1 MLRFSN
7 ALYRIDVS
15 RLMRE
20 KEISRLCRL
29 NSTLSSN
36 LKSARIVMRKRFGQH
51 LLKNPDVVSTIVSLA
66 NINPSESVFEIGP
79 GTGNLTLHLLR
90 QAQHVYACE
99 LDSRLLEVLLKR
111 VDEIDQS
118 AADSAAKFESS
129 LGLCTNLFKQKLTV
143 VHDDFL
149 RVPLPRFDVLVANIP
164 YQISSPVLRR
174 LFSLNP
180 APKRAIVM
188 FQLEF
193 AQRMVASP
201 GTADYCRLSV
211 NCQML
216 ADCEIVLKVG
226 KEQFRPPPKIDSA
239 VVRISPKNIESTL
252 RPRNLFEN
260 GSSFE
265 EWDAFLRILFASK
278 NKMLR
283 TVLTRSKP
291 ALLRLTSLRNG
302 SGIFTDEDVEKSKVD
317 LEQTLLSTETTN
329 LRANAM
335 TLAQFR
341 ILFDALFKVGFR
353 FSEKGLKKNESQEGI
368 EGKKIESQEGI
379 EGLFSPPT
387 SLDDAVEPTMWKS
400 MVEKLAV
407 ERSMK
412 KGNPIS
418 ATAQPNNID
427 NTPGENNDDESG
439 FTLESTRS
447 VNVLKGR
454 ASEDARRRERKK
466 RARDILSIYEINIK
480 RDHTN

>member
-1 MLRFSN
+1 
-7 ALYRIDVS
+7 
-15 RLMRE
+15 
-20 KEISRLCRL
+20 
-29 NSTLSSN
+29 
-36 LKSARIVMRKRFGQH
+36 
-51 LLKNPDVVSTIVSLA
+51 
-66 NINPSESVFEIGP
+66 
-79 GTGNLTLHLLR
+79 
-90 QAQHVYACE
+90 
-99 LDSRLLEVLLKR
+99 
-111 VDEIDQS
+111 
-118 AADSAAKFESS
+118 
-129 LGLCTNLFKQKLTV
+129 
-143 VHDDFL
+143 
-149 RVPLPRFDVLVANIP
+149 
-164 YQISSPVLRR
+164 
-174 LFSLNP
+174 
-180 APKRAIVM
+180 
-188 FQLEF
+188 
-193 AQRMVASP
+193 
-201 GTADYCRLSV
+201 
-211 NCQML
+211 
-216 ADCEIVLKVG
+216 
-226 KEQFRPPPKIDSA
+226 
-239 VVRISPKNIESTL
+239 VRISPKNIESTL

-302 SGIFTDEDVEKSKVD
+302 SGKFTDEDVDKSKVD

-418 ATAQPNNID
+418 APAQPNNID